1 MEIEQISET
10 ILSPFNKYFNKLC
23 DEFEEFTENI
33 PIYDIQT
40 LNSLCHNS
48 IEVLKNRSSLLE
60 LTGPIIVVGDIHGNI
75 KDLVK
80 IFHIFGTPPNT
91 KYLFLGDYVDRGAE
105 SIAVISLILA
115 FLCLYPDSTYLI
127 RGNHEFSHIN
137 RAYGFY
143 EEIRK
148 KYNNEELWLNF
159 QQVFNWLPLAA
170 TINNLVFCVHGGLS
184 PLMSSLD
191 DIRKLQLPIANYLQ
205 NTMIS
210 DLVWSDPNDAVQ
222 GFCLNHR
229 GSGQIFGADT
239 VETFLKNNKL
249 ALLVR
254 AHQCT
259 IGGIRPFANFSGIT
273 LFSSSDYCLA
283 FRNKCGVIS
292 IKERNEISF
301 YSLEDDFDCDILPK
315 ATMIIPNDGSVGLR
329 RLTRTLSKPNLANI
343 LANVNSNEKEKSKI
357 TVQPKTMSR
366 SVSVNSDLLLD
377 IKINNMNNI

>member
-10 ILSPFNKYFNKLC
+10 ILSPFQKYFDKYYEQFDDLM
-23 DEFEEFTENI
+23 ENI
-33 PIYDIQT
+33 PIYDQQT
-40 LNSLCHNS
+40 LNSLCQNS
-48 IEVLKNRSSLLE
+48 IEVLKNGSSLIE

-75 KDLVK
+75 KDLIK

-91 KYLFLGDYVDRGAE
+91 KYLFLGDFVDRGTE

-115 FLCLYPDSTYLI
+115 FLCSYPTHTFLI

-137 RAYGFY
+137 HAYGFY
-143 EEIRK
+143 DEIRR
-148 KYNNEELWLNF
+148 KYNSDELWMSF

-170 TINNLVFCVHGGLS
+170 IIDNLVFCVHGGLS
-184 PLMSSLD
+184 PLMTSLD

-249 ALLVR
+249 ALLIR

-259 IGGIRPFANFSGIT
+259 IAGIRPFANFAGIT

-301 YSLEDDFDCDILPK
+301 YGLEDDFDCDILPR
-315 ATMIIPNDGSVGLR
+315 ATMSIPNDGTVGLK
-329 RLTRTLSKPNLANI
+329 RLSRTLSKPNLANI
-343 LANVNSNEKEKSKI
+343 FANSEEKEKNK
-357 TVQPKTMSR
+357 TLTQPKTMSR
-366 SVSVNSDLLLD
+366 SVSVNSELLVDL
-377 IKINNMNNI
+377 KINGMNNI